1 MMQPLEGITVVELAE
16 GIAGSYAGKV
26 LAGFG
31 ATVLKVEPP
40 DGDLARHLGPF
51 AGDPHVELGAL
62 HLHLGTNKKSIVAD
76 LEGSEGDRRFVLD
89 LIAGA
94 DIVIESFSP
103 GTLETWGLGFSS
115 LQAINPRVVLA
126 SITPF
131 GQDGPYAPF
140 KGEEIVYYAMGGA
153 MSATGVEE
161 REPVKLGGDLMQYQC
176 GNVAAMA
183 SVAALMAAT
192 TNREPVHL
200 DLSQFEVQAG
210 SVDRRTTFLL
220 NYAYTG
226 RNAEREGTSRLSP
239 APVGIYPTS
248 DGYVQIITVPACVPR
263 MIATVEDPVLAE
275 IFNASDWMLDP
286 TVPGR
291 SDEVLYPWL
300 LSRGKGEAA
309 AKAQDNRWAVTPVNQ
324 PAEVVADPHFVAREF
339 FVDVDHPIAGKVR
352 QPNAPLRMDDG
363 WRTTRHAP
371 LLGEH
376 TEEFRARAR
385 ATRQTTANARTT
397 ATGTANP
404 PRRLPLDGVR
414 VLDLTVV
421 WAGPWCT
428 MLLGDL
434 DAEVIRFDNPHRFP
448 SSTRGLMARPPQQ
461 MLPALGLLGSCFPG
475 LDPGRRPWNR
485 HAMFNAHARNK
496 RGATLDLARPLGR
509 ETFLRAVA
517 KADVLVE
524 NNAAGTLPKLGLD
537 WEQLRAAN
545 PRLILLRMP
554 PLGLEGPYRD
564 FVGFGAHFEALSGL
578 TTIRGYRDSD
588 PTSTT
593 AVYHMD
599 PASGAMGALGVL
611 MALRR
616 REHSGEGCLLELPQA
631 ENMLQ
636 HIGEYLIEGHRSARE
651 FSQQGNRHPW
661 RAPQGCY
668 PCAGEDEW
676 VVISVGSDVEWQGL
690 VEAMGSPV
698 SAARPAFATSTGRR
712 DHHDEIDGLVA
723 EWTVTRSADEV
734 FRACQARA
742 VPAGPV
748 LRESACFADPHLRAR
763 GFFRPNGSEDAGT
776 HDYPGHLW
784 RWSGPELRWD
794 PIMRMGADNDYVYRD
809 VLGLDDEEYAALDRA
824 GHLSL
829 DYLDADGRPS

>member
-248 DGYVQIITVPACVPR
+248 DGYVQIITVPAWVPR
-263 MIATVEDPVLAE
+263 MIATVEDPVFAE

-434 DAEVIRFDNPHRFP
+434 GAEVIRFDNPHRFP
-448 SSTRGLMARPPQQ
+448 SSTRGLMARPPSKCFRRSVSWVRASLAWTLDGAPGTATRCS
-461 MLPALGLLGSCFPG
+461 MRTPATSEARRSIS
-475 LDPGRRPWNR
+475 PGRLGARRSWVPW
-485 HAMFNAHARNK
+485 
-496 RGATLDLARPLGR
+496 
-509 ETFLRAVA
+509 LR
-517 KADVLVE
+517 
-524 NNAAGTLPKLGLD
+524 
-537 WEQLRAAN
+537 
-545 PRLILLRMP
+545 
-554 PLGLEGPYRD
+554 
-564 FVGFGAHFEALSGL
+564 
-578 TTIRGYRDSD
+578 
-588 PTSTT
+588 PTSWSRTT
-593 AVYHMD
+593 LQERC
-599 PASGAMGALGVL
+599 PNSG
-611 MALRR
+611 
-616 REHSGEGCLLELPQA
+616 
-631 ENMLQ
+631 
-636 HIGEYLIEGHRSARE
+636 
-651 FSQQGNRHPW
+651 W
-661 RAPQGCY
+661 T
-668 PCAGEDEW
+668 
-676 VVISVGSDVEWQGL
+676 GSNC
-690 VEAMGSPV
+690 
-698 SAARPAFATSTGRR
+698 GRR
-712 DHHDEIDGLVA
+712 
-723 EWTVTRSADEV
+723 TRGSFSCACRHSVWRGRTGTSSASV
-734 FRACQARA
+734 RTSRRC
-742 VPAGPV
+742 PV
-748 LRESACFADPHLRAR
+748 
-763 GFFRPNGSEDAGT
+763 
-776 HDYPGHLW
+776 
-784 RWSGPELRWD
+784 
-794 PIMRMGADNDYVYRD
+794 
-809 VLGLDDEEYAALDRA
+809 
-824 GHLSL
+824 
-829 DYLDADGRPS
+829 